1 MRRGAF
7 PSATQLL
14 RVATWRSEMSKTLTV
29 VAALIVASMLVLPTV
44 SLADVPSVA
53 VVASA

>member
-1 MRRGAF
+1 
-7 PSATQLL
+7 
-14 RVATWRSEMSKTLTV
+14 MSKTLTV

-44 SLADVPSVA
+44 SLADVPSVT